1 MHGGDNPRSVSSNSV
16 CHQTENTWAELREPC
31 AKLIWYQAY
40 GCGSFLFVFLQR
52 GLKSS
57 IRICCCPLQACSQFL
72 WSPSTFFTSK
82 LSCYL
87 SSLSNRPPNS
97 SGFVP
102 FSPAHPSPALQ
113 TGRLV
118 CPLILC
124 GLLSFP
130 DTSGSPAGPVPSLPT
145 PDLPQKK
152 YIHHCFRVMFLC
164 EIGCFICWK
173 TGYIF
178 PVLILVFSFSPPS
191 LLLLMALTVSECGS

>member
-57 IRICCCPLQACSQFL
+57 IRISRCPLQACSQFL

-82 LSCYL
+82 LSWCL

-97 SGFVP
+97 SGFIP

-118 CPLILC
+118 CALILR
-124 GLLSFP
+124 GLLSFT
-130 DTSGSPAGPVPSLPT
+130 DTSGSPAGPVHPSQPLTSPKRHIYIIASEWCSFVKLVAFSVEKQDISFLFWFLSSHFPLLPR
-145 PDLPQKK
+145 
-152 YIHHCFRVMFLC
+152 CC
-164 EIGCFICWK
+164 
-173 TGYIF
+173 
-178 PVLILVFSFSPPS
+178 
-191 LLLLMALTVSECGS
+191 